1 MRRKKHLDRGGGGGG
16 GTELFI
22 CFTSRPSAA
31 SATSVAAGGAP
42 SSLRPSNSSKLLSPG
57 RASAGAGAE
66 AAPGPPLHPSLS
78 RRLRNSGSLKGG
90 QSPMFPSGSTG
101 GGRRGRG
108 GFEPAEPSSPKVTC
122 IGQVRVKGGKRK
134 AKHASAAA
142 LRSRSR
148 RGGVG
153 GGAGSAEASFRRA
166 GDDRDG
172 PQGKNQGWVYQIPVN
187 ICEALKTFGS
197 CGGRSLC
204 SPSRPGGAGER
215 GVLSADAHGGKKRR
229 QRAPA
234 GGSWLCAAAV
244 ARCLLAIQEEED
256 DEVGKG
262 AAVVPA
268 EEMRASEVGLV
279 MEGWDVEEEEKA
291 VMVGEV
297 EVEKKDEILV
307 VGKEEEG
314 RVSVCIPPR
323 NALLLM
329 RCRSDPVRMA
339 ALATRFWG
347 SPAAATV
354 EQVDNEVAAGV
365 DNNEEEDDEEDE
377 DEDETEECKDE
388 ARHSAV
394 SVKDVNCGECGGG
407 GENDGDE
414 AGEIDQAQAE
424 AEESSKCGDLVE
436 DEKDGSCGAEVE
448 EAQIVRKDA
457 ALEVSLGED
466 TATDNQGPGM
476 VELVVSKEE
485 EDAPAQGKVEE
496 EVKGRRSISN
506 YSPSAALKEDRN
518 KLRRLSSRRRVS
530 TSSRASSASDR
541 AGRRHSFSAETE
553 ARRSSFSGLKDSR
566 RASFSIDRDGRRW
579 SFSIEQEHL
588 VAEPKVLMAS
598 RKGKKA
604 SSEQESEKDCAVIV
618 APNSAEEGQESYED
632 GKEEETTKNGEEG
645 DTQDDAE
652 TKQEV
657 QKVENRAEG
666 GEAGPVVPRRKK
678 SGELP
683 DCLLLMMYEPKLSM
697 EVSKETWVCS
707 TDFVH
712 WKSYQGKNNRN
723 RHPQKAS
730 ASGDDAAIA
739 TVEPKDKENA
749 EGSTVANDAQDSK
762 DPSTVNLPAAPMPPP
777 IVQKTPPPKAAATE
791 QKMKLDLP
799 LVANAAAYAPFVLK
813 RCKSEPMRSSARL
826 APDACFW
833 KDRHRPLNA
842 TGVGF

>member
-1 MRRKKHLDRGGGGGG
+1 MRRKKHLDRGGGGRGG

-31 SATSVAAGGAP
+31 SAAPVAGGSAQ
-42 SSLRPSNSSKLLSPG
+42 SSLRPSSSSKLLSPG
-57 RASAGAGAE
+57 RGSASASGAE
-66 AAPGPPLHPSLS
+66 TVPAPPLHPSLS
-78 RRLRNSGSLKGG
+78 RRLRNSGSLKGC

-101 GGRRGRG
+101 GGRRSRG

-134 AKHASAAA
+134 PKHTSAAT
-142 LRSRSR
+142 LHSCSR

-153 GGAGSAEASFRRA
+153 SAEVSFRRA

-172 PQGKNQGWVYQIPVN
+172 PQSKNQGWVYQIPVN

-204 SPSRPGGAGER
+204 SPSRHGGAGER
-215 GVLSADAHGGKKRR
+215 GALPTDANCGKKRR
-229 QRAPA
+229 QGAPA
-234 GGSWLCAAAV
+234 GGSWLCGAAV

-256 DEVGKG
+256 DEVGNGKG

-268 EEMRASEVGLV
+268 EEMRTSEVGLV
-279 MEGWDVEEEEKA
+279 MEGWDVEEEKA
-291 VMVGEV
+291 VMMGDV

-354 EQVDNEVAAGV
+354 EQVDNEVAGCLN
-365 DNNEEEDDEEDE
+365 DNEEEEEKE
-377 DEDETEECKDE
+377 EEAEAEPLECKDG
-388 ARHSAV
+388 ARCSAV
-394 SVKDVNCGECGGG
+394 SVKDLKCEECGSD
-407 GENDGDE
+407 ENDGAE
-414 AGEIDQAQAE
+414 AGEINQEKAE

-436 DEKDGSCGAEVE
+436 EKEGASCRVGVE

-457 ALEVSLGED
+457 ELEVPLGEV
-466 TATDNQGPGM
+466 TEMENQGPDM
-476 VELVVSKEE
+476 VELVVS
-485 EDAPAQGKVEE
+485 EE
-496 EVKGRRSISN
+496 EVPGHEKVDEEMMGRRSINS
-506 YSPSAALKEDRN
+506 YSPSAALKEDRT
-518 KLRRLSSRRRVS
+518 KLRRLSSRRCVS
-530 TSSRASSASDR
+530 TSSRASSSSDR
-541 AGRRHSFSAETE
+541 VGRRHSFSAEME
-553 ARRSSFSGLKDSR
+553 ARRSSFSSLKDSR

-588 VAEPKVLMAS
+588 VAQPKVLMAS
-598 RKGKKA
+598 RKGKKTT
-604 SSEQESEKDCAVIV
+604 SEAESEKDCDV
-618 APNSAEEGQESYED
+618 APNSAEEGQESYDD
-632 GKEEETTKNGEEG
+632 GKEEDTTENVAEEG
-645 DTQDDAE
+645 KTKSAE
-652 TKQEV
+652 ANQEV
-657 QKVENRAEG
+657 EKVETRAEECEG
-666 GEAGPVVPRRKK
+666 GTVPVIHRRKK

-723 RHPQKAS
+723 HWQQKAS
-730 ASGDDAAIA
+730 AAG
-739 TVEPKDKENA
+739 TVDTKEKENA
-749 EGSTVANDAQDSK
+749 EGTTIANDVQESK
-762 DPSTVNLPAAPMPPP
+762 DPSTVNSAVPMPCPV
-777 IVQKTPPPKAAATE
+777 VQKTPPLKPATTE
-791 QKMKLDLP
+791 QKLKLELP
-799 LVANAAAYAPFVLK
+799 PVTNAAAYAPFVLK

>member
-31 SATSVAAGGAP
+31 SAASVSAGGAP

-66 AAPGPPLHPSLS
+66 AAPAPPLHPSLS

-153 GGAGSAEASFRRA
+153 GGGSAEASFRRA

-204 SPSRPGGAGER
+204 SPSRPGGASER
-215 GVLSADAHGGKKRR
+215 GSLSADAHSCKKRR

-234 GGSWLCAAAV
+234 GGSWLCGAAV

-262 AAVVPA
+262 AAVVPT
-268 EEMRASEVGLV
+268 EEMRTSEVGLV
-279 MEGWDVEEEEKA
+279 LEGWDVEEEKA

-347 SPAAATV
+347 SPAAATM
-354 EQVDNEVAAGV
+354 EQVDNEVAGGV
-365 DNNEEEDDEEDE
+365 EGDEEEEEAE
-377 DEDETEECKDE
+377 AEAEAAEPEKSIDE
-388 ARHSAV
+388 ARPSAV
-394 SVKDVNCGECGGG
+394 SAKEVDCGECGGG
-407 GENDGDE
+407 E
-414 AGEIDQAQAE
+414 AGETNQGHAE
-424 AEESSKCGDLVE
+424 DEESSKCGDVE
-436 DEKDGSCGAEVE
+436 EEKDSHAIVVE
-448 EAQIVRKDA
+448 EAHIVRKDA

-466 TATDNQGPGM
+466 TVAENQGPGM
-476 VELVVSKEE
+476 VELVVNKE
-485 EDAPAQGKVEE
+485 EDAGGQEKVEE
-496 EVKGRRSISN
+496 EMKGRRSISN

-530 TSSRASSASDR
+530 TSSRASSTSDR
-541 AGRRHSFSAETE
+541 VGRRHSFSAETE
-553 ARRSSFSGLKDSR
+553 ARRSSFSSLKDSR

-598 RKGKKA
+598 RKGKKT
-604 SSEQESEKDCAVIV
+604 SSEQESDKDCAVVV
-618 APNSAEEGQESYED
+618 APNSAEEGQESYD
-632 GKEEETTKNGEEG
+632 DVNEEETTKNGEDGE
-645 DTQDDAE
+645 TQDGE
-652 TKQEV
+652 TNQEV
-657 QKVENRAEG
+657 EKVETRADD
-666 GEAGPVVPRRKK
+666 GEAGQVVQRRKK

-712 WKSYQGKNNRN
+712 WKSYQGKNIPIR
-723 RHPQKAS
+723 RPQKAAACS
-730 ASGDDAAIA
+730 NDATTA
-739 TVEPKDKENA
+739 TEEPEEKENA
-749 EGSTVANDAQDSK
+749 EGSTVADDTQESK
-762 DPSTVNLPAAPMPPP
+762 DPSTANLSATPMPPP
-777 IVQKTPPPKAAATE
+777 VAQKAPLKLATTE
-791 QKMKLDLP
+791 HKMKLELSQ
-799 LVANAAAYAPFVLK
+799 VTNAAAYAPFVLK

>member
-1 MRRKKHLDRGGGGGG
+1 MRRKKHLDRVGGGGGG

-22 CFTSRPSAA
+22 CFTSRSSAA
-31 SATSVAAGGAP
+31 SATSVAGVSAH
-42 SSLRPSNSSKLLSPG
+42 SSLRPSSSSKLLSPG
-57 RASAGAGAE
+57 RGSASASGAE
-66 AAPGPPLHPSLS
+66 AVPAPPLHPSLS

-134 AKHASAAA
+134 PKHASAAA

-148 RGGVG
+148 RGGG
-153 GGAGSAEASFRRA
+153 GSAEASFRRA
-166 GDDRDG
+166 GDDREG
-172 PQGKNQGWVYQIPVN
+172 PQGKNQGWVHQIPVN

-204 SPSRPGGAGER
+204 SSSRPGEAGEW
-215 GVLSADAHGGKKRR
+215 GALSTDAHRGKKRG

-234 GGSWLCAAAV
+234 GGSWLCGAAV
-244 ARCLLAIQEEED
+244 ARCLLAIQEEEDD

-268 EEMRASEVGLV
+268 EEMRASD
-279 MEGWDVEEEEKA
+279 GWDVEEEKT

-339 ALATRFWG
+339 ALATRFCG

-354 EQVDNEVAAGV
+354 EQVDNEVSGCLN
-365 DNNEEEDDEEDE
+365 DNEEEGKEEAGAE
-377 DEDETEECKDE
+377 AEPVECKDE
-388 ARHSAV
+388 AHGSVV
-394 SVKDVNCGECGGG
+394 SVTDLKCEECGCDENGG
-407 GENDGDE
+407 AETD
-414 AGEIDQAQAE
+414 EIDQAKTE
-424 AEESSKCGDLVE
+424 AEESSKCGDLMEEKE
-436 DEKDGSCGAEVE
+436 DASCRDLVGVE
-448 EAQIVRKDA
+448 EAQIVRKNA
-457 ALEVSLGED
+457 GLEVSLGEV
-466 TATDNQGPGM
+466 TETENQGLDM
-476 VELVVSKEE
+476 VVS
-485 EDAPAQGKVEE
+485 EE
-496 EVKGRRSISN
+496 EVPAQEEVEDKMKGRRSISS
-506 YSPSAALKEDRN
+506 YSPSAALKEDRT
-518 KLRRLSSRRRVS
+518 KLRRWSSRRRGN
-530 TSSRASSASDR
+530 TSSRASSSSDR
-541 AGRRHSFSAETE
+541 VGRRHSFSAETE
-553 ARRSSFSGLKDSR
+553 ARRSSFSSFKDSR
-566 RASFSIDRDGRRW
+566 RASFTIDRDGRRW

-598 RKGKKA
+598 RKGKKT
-604 SSEQESEKDCAVIV
+604 SSEPESEKDCVVV
-618 APNSAEEGQESYED
+618 APNSVEEGQESCDD
-632 GKEEETTKNGEEG
+632 GKEEETTENAEGEGKTHYSEIN
-645 DTQDDAE
+645 
-652 TKQEV
+652 QEV
-657 QKVENRAEG
+657 EKVETRAEECEG
-666 GEAGPVVPRRKK
+666 GAGPVIQRRKK

-683 DCLLLMMYEPKLSM
+683 DCLMLMMYEPKLSM

-712 WKSYQGKNNRN
+712 WKSYQGKNNYNHRQ
-723 RHPQKAS
+723 QKAF
-730 ASGDDAAIA
+730 ATG
-739 TVEPKDKENA
+739 TVETVKKENA
-749 EGSTVANDAQDSK
+749 DGSTVVKDVQESK
-762 DPSTVNLPAAPMPPP
+762 DPSTVNSAVPMPCPV
-777 IVQKTPPPKAAATE
+777 VQNTLALKPATTE
-791 QKMKLDLP
+791 QTPKLELP
-799 LVANAAAYAPFVLK
+799 PVTNAAAYAPFVLK

-833 KDRHRPLNA
+833 KDRHLPLNA

>member
-31 SATSVAAGGAP
+31 SAASVAAGGAP

-57 RASAGAGAE
+57 RASVGAGAE
-66 AAPGPPLHPSLS
+66 AVPPPPLHPSLS

-153 GGAGSAEASFRRA
+153 GGSAEASFRRA

-215 GVLSADAHGGKKRR
+215 GALSGDAHGGKKRR

-234 GGSWLCAAAV
+234 GGSWLCGAAV

-297 EVEKKDEILV
+297 EVGKKDEILV

-354 EQVDNEVAAGV
+354 EQVDNEVAGGV
-365 DNNEEEDDEEDE
+365 DDEEEEEEEEDEAEAE
-377 DEDETEECKDE
+377 AECKDE

-394 SVKDVNCGECGGG
+394 SVKDIDCGECGGG
-407 GENDGDE
+407 GNDGGE

-424 AEESSKCGDLVE
+424 AEEGSKCGDLVE
-436 DEKDGSCGAEVE
+436 EEKDGSSGVEIE

-466 TATDNQGPGM
+466 TATENQGPGM
-476 VELVVSKEE
+476 VELVVSNEE
-485 EDAPAQGKVEE
+485 EDASAQEKVEE
-496 EVKGRRSISN
+496 ELKGRRSISN

-604 SSEQESEKDCAVIV
+604 TSEQESEKDCAVVV

-645 DTQDDAE
+645 ETRDSEMNQDVE
-652 TKQEV
+652 
-657 QKVENRAEG
+657 KVENRAEDY

-723 RHPQKAS
+723 CHPQKAS
-730 ASGDDAAIA
+730 ASGNDAATA
-739 TVEPKDKENA
+739 TDEPKDKENV
-749 EGSTVANDAQDSK
+749 EGSTVANDTQESK
-762 DPSTVNLPAAPMPPP
+762 NPSTVNLAAAPMPPP
-777 IVQKTPPPKAAATE
+777 VAQKTPPPKPATTE
-791 QKMKLDLP
+791 QKMKLDMP
-799 LVANAAAYAPFVLK
+799 LVANATAYAPFVLK

>member
-1 MRRKKHLDRGGGGGG
+1 MRRKKHLDRGGGGGA
-16 GTELFI
+16 TELFI

-31 SATSVAAGGAP
+31 SAASVATGGPP
-42 SSLRPSNSSKLLSPG
+42 SSLRPSSSSKLLSPS

-66 AAPGPPLHPSLS
+66 AAPAPPLHPSLS

-148 RGGVG
+148 RGGG
-153 GGAGSAEASFRRA
+153 GSAEASFRRA

-215 GVLSADAHGGKKRR
+215 GAFSGDAHGGKKRR

-234 GGSWLCAAAV
+234 GGSWLCGAAV

-279 MEGWDVEEEEKA
+279 MEGWDVEEEKA

-339 ALATRFWG
+339 TLATRFWG

-354 EQVDNEVAAGV
+354 EQVDNEVAGGV
-365 DNNEEEDDEEDE
+365 DNNEEEDDEKDE
-377 DEDETEECKDE
+377 DEAETEECKDE

-394 SVKDVNCGECGGG
+394 SVKDVNCRECGDD
-407 GENDGDE
+407 ENDGGE
-414 AGEIDQAQAE
+414 AGQIDQAQAE

-436 DEKDGSCGAEVE
+436 EEKDGSCGAEVE

-457 ALEVSLGED
+457 ALEVSLGEG
-466 TATDNQGPGM
+466 TATENPGPGM
-476 VELVVSKEE
+476 VELMVSKEE
-485 EDAPAQGKVEE
+485 EDVPAQGKVEE
-496 EVKGRRSISN
+496 EVKGRRSISI

-530 TSSRASSASDR
+530 TSSRPSASDR

-566 RASFSIDRDGRRW
+566 RASFSIDRDGQRW

-588 VAEPKVLMAS
+588 VAEPKVLMVS

-604 SSEQESEKDCAVIV
+604 SEQESEKDCAVIV

-632 GKEEETTKNGEEG
+632 GKEEETTENGEEG
-645 DTQDDAE
+645 EEGETQDAE

-657 QKVENRAEG
+657 EKVENRAED

-723 RHPQKAS
+723 RHLQKAS
-730 ASGDDAAIA
+730 ASGDDAATA

-749 EGSTVANDAQDSK
+749 EGSTVSSDTQESK
-762 DPSTVNLPAAPMPPP
+762 DPSTVNLAAAPVLPP
-777 IVQKTPPPKAAATE
+777 IAQKTPSTKPATPE
-791 QKMKLDLP
+791 QKKKLDLP
-799 LVANAAAYAPFVLK
+799 LLANAAAYAPFVLK

>member
-1 MRRKKHLDRGGGGGG
+1 MRRKKHLDRGGGGGGGG

-22 CFTSRPSAA
+22 CFTSRASSA
-31 SATSVAAGGAP
+31 SVAGSGAP
-42 SSLRPSNSSKLLSPG
+42 SSLRPSSSSKLLSPG
-57 RASAGAGAE
+57 RGGGAGAGAG
-66 AAPGPPLHPSLS
+66 AAADAPAPPLHPSRS

-90 QSPMFPSGSTG
+90 QSPMFPSGSS

-134 AKHASAAA
+134 PKHASAAA

-153 GGAGSAEASFRRA
+153 GGSAEASFRRA

-172 PQGKNQGWVYQIPVN
+172 PHGKNQGWVYQIPVN

-204 SPSRPGGAGER
+204 SPSRGGGER
-215 GVLSADAHGGKKRR
+215 GAHSAGHPGDKKRR
-229 QRAPA
+229 RPPA
-234 GGSWLCAAAV
+234 GGSWLCGAAV

-279 MEGWDVEEEEKA
+279 MEGWDVEEEGG
-291 VMVGEV
+291 VVVGEV

-354 EQVDNEVAAGV
+354 EQVDNEVD
-365 DNNEEEDDEEDE
+365 DNDEGDDEEEDDEGEAE
-377 DEDETEECKDE
+377 VEMECKDE
-388 ARHSAV
+388 ARDSAV
-394 SVKDVNCGECGGG
+394 SVEDVKCADCGG
-407 GENDGDE
+407 E
-414 AGEIDQAQAE
+414 AGEVDQAEPE
-424 AEESSKCGDLVE
+424 AEESSKCGDVLE
-436 DEKDGSCGAEVE
+436 EEKDGHCSEEAE

-466 TATDNQGPGM
+466 GEREKQVPDM
-476 VELVVSKEE
+476 VELVADGKEE
-485 EDAPAQGKVEE
+485 EDIAVPEKGEE
-496 EVKGRRSISN
+496 EVKARSSISSS
-506 YSPSAALKEDRN
+506 SPATALKEER

-530 TSSRASSASDR
+530 TSSRASSGSDR
-541 AGRRHSFSAETE
+541 AGRRHSFSAETD
-553 ARRSSFSGLKDSR
+553 ARRSSFSSLKDSR

-598 RKGKKA
+598 RKGKKI
-604 SSEQESEKDCAVIV
+604 SSDAESEMDNAVVV
-618 APNSAEEGQESYED
+618 APNSAEEGQESQDD
-632 GKEEETTKNGEEG
+632 GKEEASQNAEEEG
-645 DTQDDAE
+645 TTQDVETDHKAEKVE
-652 TKQEV
+652 TKG
-657 QKVENRAEG
+657 AEG
-666 GEAGPVVPRRKK
+666 EGQQQRRKK

-723 RHPQKAS
+723 RHQQTAA
-730 ASGDDAAIA
+730 ASGTDAE
-739 TVEPKDKENA
+739 TEESKDKNA
-749 EGSTVANDAQDSK
+749 EGSNVVNDTEESK
-762 DPSTVNLPAAPMPPP
+762 NPPTVNSASMPPP
-777 IVQKTPPPKAAATE
+777 VVQKTLPPKPATE
-791 QKMKLDLP
+791 QKLKLELP
-799 LVANAAAYAPFVLK
+799 LVTNAAAYAPFVLK

-842 TGVGF
+842 TGIGF

>member
-31 SATSVAAGGAP
+31 SAASVAAGGAP

-57 RASAGAGAE
+57 RTSAGAGAE
-66 AAPGPPLHPSLS
+66 AVPAPPLHPSLS

-134 AKHASAAA
+134 AKYASASA
-142 LRSRSR
+142 LHSRSR
-148 RGGVG
+148 RG
-153 GGAGSAEASFRRA
+153 GSAEASFRRA

-215 GVLSADAHGGKKRR
+215 GALSADAHGSKKRR

-234 GGSWLCAAAV
+234 GGSWLCGAAM
-244 ARCLLAIQEEED
+244 ARCLLAIQEED
-256 DEVGKG
+256 DDIG
-262 AAVVPA
+262 AAVVPT

-279 MEGWDVEEEEKA
+279 MEEWDVEEEKA

-297 EVEKKDEILV
+297 EVEKKDDILV
-307 VGKEEEG
+307 VGREEEG
-314 RVSVCIPPR
+314 RVSVCVPPR

-329 RCRSDPVRMA
+329 RCRSDPVLMA

-354 EQVDNEVAAGV
+354 EHLDNEVAGGV
-365 DNNEEEDDEEDE
+365 DGDGDEEEDEAEP
-377 DEDETEECKDE
+377 EECKDE

-394 SVKDVNCGECGGG
+394 SVKDVNFGECGGVEDDG
-407 GENDGDE
+407 GG
-414 AGEIDQAQAE
+414 AGETNQAQAE
-424 AEESSKCGDLVE
+424 AEESFRFFLDNVESFKCGDLVE
-436 DEKDGSCGAEVE
+436 EDKDGSRTVVVE

-457 ALEVSLGED
+457 ASEVSLGED
-466 TATDNQGPGM
+466 TVAENQGPGM
-476 VELVVSKEE
+476 VELVISKE
-485 EDAPAQGKVEE
+485 EDAPAQEKVEE

-506 YSPSAALKEDRN
+506 YSPSVALKEDRN

-541 AGRRHSFSAETE
+541 GGRRHSFSAEME
-553 ARRSSFSGLKDSR
+553 ARRSSFSSLKDSR

-598 RKGKKA
+598 RKGKKT
-604 SSEQESEKDCAVIV
+604 SSEQELEKDCAAAV
-618 APNSAEEGQESYED
+618 APNSAEEGQESYDD

-645 DTQDDAE
+645 EIQDAE
-652 TKQEV
+652 TN
-657 QKVENRAEG
+657 QKVEKVETRAED
-666 GEAGPVVPRRKK
+666 GEAGLVIERRKK

-723 RHPQKAS
+723 RYPQMAS
-730 ASGDDAAIA
+730 ASGNDAATA
-739 TVEPKDKENA
+739 TGEPEDKENA
-749 EGSTVANDAQDSK
+749 EGSTIANNT
-762 DPSTVNLPAAPMPPP
+762 DPSTVNLAVAPMPPP
-777 IVQKTPPPKAAATE
+777 IAQNAQPPKPAATE
-791 QKMKLDLP
+791 QKMKLELP
-799 LVANAAAYAPFVLK
+799 VVTNAAAYTPFVLK

>member
-1 MRRKKHLDRGGGGGG
+1 MRRKKHLDRGGGGGGG

-31 SATSVAAGGAP
+31 SAASVAAGGAP

-57 RASAGAGAE
+57 RGSAGAGAE
-66 AAPGPPLHPSLS
+66 AVPAPPLHPSLS

-153 GGAGSAEASFRRA
+153 GGGSAEASFRRA

-204 SPSRPGGAGER
+204 SPSRPGGASER
-215 GVLSADAHGGKKRR
+215 GALSADTHGGKKRR

-234 GGSWLCAAAV
+234 GGSWLCGAAV
-244 ARCLLAIQEEED
+244 ARCLMAIQEEED

-268 EEMRASEVGLV
+268 EEMRTSEVGLV

-291 VMVGEV
+291 VMIGEV
-297 EVEKKDEILV
+297 DVEKKDEILV

-354 EQVDNEVAAGV
+354 EQMDNEVAGGV
-365 DNNEEEDDEEDE
+365 NDDEEEEEDEEDE
-377 DEDETEECKDE
+377 AEAAEPEECRDE
-388 ARHSAV
+388 ARRSAV
-394 SVKDVNCGECGGG
+394 SAQEVDCGECGGG
-407 GENDGDE
+407 E
-414 AGEIDQAQAE
+414 AGETNQAQAE

-436 DEKDGSCGAEVE
+436 EEKDGSRTVVVE

-466 TATDNQGPGM
+466 TVAENQGPGV
-476 VELVVSKEE
+476 VELVVNKE
-485 EDAPAQGKVEE
+485 EDAPAQEKVEE

-541 AGRRHSFSAETE
+541 VGRRHSFSAETE
-553 ARRSSFSGLKDSR
+553 ARRSSFSSLKDSR

-598 RKGKKA
+598 RKGKKN
-604 SSEQESEKDCAVIV
+604 SSEQESEKDCAVVV
-618 APNSAEEGQESYED
+618 APNSAEEGQESCD
-632 GKEEETTKNGEEG
+632 DVKEEETTKNGEEG
-645 DTQDDAE
+645 E
-652 TKQEV
+652 TRDGETNQEV
-657 QKVENRAEG
+657 EKVETRAED
-666 GEAGPVVPRRKK
+666 GEAGQVVQRRKK

-723 RHPQKAS
+723 RRPQKAS
-730 ASGDDAAIA
+730 ACSNDATTA
-739 TVEPKDKENA
+739 TGEPEDKENA
-749 EGSTVANDAQDSK
+749 EGSTVADDTQESK
-762 DPSTVNLPAAPMPPP
+762 DPSAVNLSAAPMPPP
-777 IVQKTPPPKAAATE
+777 VAQKAPLKPATTE
-791 QKMKLDLP
+791 QKMNLELP
-799 LVANAAAYAPFVLK
+799 LVTNAAAYAPFVLK